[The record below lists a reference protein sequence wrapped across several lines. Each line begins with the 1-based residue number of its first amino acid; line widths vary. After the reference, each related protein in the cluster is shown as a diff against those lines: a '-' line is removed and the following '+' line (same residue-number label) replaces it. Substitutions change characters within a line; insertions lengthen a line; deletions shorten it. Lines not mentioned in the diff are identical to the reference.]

1 MNLSLNDL
9 YASYI
14 SLDALNECFN
24 KSLINKDIAL
34 DLKKGTVG
42 KLFLWILFNSC
53 LKGIYDYDSLIN
65 IDDEAIYKLD
75 KMVINYLKNE
85 NDIINKESIILMR
98 IRNSSL
104 LKALNENVINDNHQ
118 IIFELDN
125 EKDIDEILDK
135 ISSTNCKVIIGL
147 RALRCLSFK
156 SLVDYSR
163 LSRGI

>member
-1 MNLSLNDL
+1 
-9 YASYI
+9 
-14 SLDALNECFN
+14 
-24 KSLINKDIAL
+24 
-34 DLKKGTVG
+34 
-42 KLFLWILFNSC
+42 
-53 LKGIYDYDSLIN
+53 
-65 IDDEAIYKLD
+65 
-75 KMVINYLKNE
+75 MVINYLKNE

-156 SLVDYSR
+156 SLSDYSR
-163 LSRGI
+163 LIVGFKERIDDNLLEIFKMFQKNYYFYDKKGFVVDSQSIIKSLK